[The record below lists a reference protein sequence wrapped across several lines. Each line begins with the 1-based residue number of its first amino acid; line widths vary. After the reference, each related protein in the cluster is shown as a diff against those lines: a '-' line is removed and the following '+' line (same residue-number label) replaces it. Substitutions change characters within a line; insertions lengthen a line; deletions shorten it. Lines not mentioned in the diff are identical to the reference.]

1 MAEPMNKKQ
10 KLDYLVTEFAGLKRS
25 VAKLLKRQEAM
36 ETTLAKIASGNSK
49 SKVKKSA
56 TKPLPRSAAKKA
68 QGLKR
73 PVLVKLDRNVPDV
86 SKTAQ

>member
-36 ETTLAKIASGNSK
+36 ETTLAKIASGNSDGQARAM
-49 SKVKKSA
+49 SGGCGFTA
-56 TKPLPRSAAKKA
+56 QPPLTRGQTAGACPFGRSACAH
-68 QGLKR
+68 
-73 PVLVKLDRNVPDV
+73 D
-86 SKTAQ
+86 